1 MQIPEASRLA
11 QTIAQKVEDF
21 KSICQGLDEETASHA
36 PSGRWSP
43 KEIVSHLCGPEGAGN
58 VPTIRA
64 FIEEDTPRLDI
75 EAEDSFFSDKRA
87 HMTFAELLDEFD
99 KEYNRISELVAG
111 LSDEQLSRKAQIPML
126 KESPFGDYL
135 TLSEWIEVLGEY
147 HLGSHINHMREIL
160 ETLEATFGQRRESIM
175 RDAQEPTTFAV

>member
-11 QTIAQKVEDF
+11 QTITQKVEDF
-21 KSICQGLDEETASHA
+21 KSLCEELDEETASRA

-64 FIEEDTPRLDI
+64 FIEEDIPRLDI
-75 EAEDSFFSDKRA
+75 EAEDPFFSEKRA

-99 KEYNRISELVAG
+99 KEYNRVSELVAG
-111 LSDEQLSRKAQIPML
+111 LSDEQLTRKAQIPML
-126 KESPFGDYL
+126 KESPFGEYP
-135 TLSEWIEVLGEY
+135 TLSEWIQVIGEY
-147 HLGSHINHMREIL
+147 HLGSHVKHMREIL
-160 ETLEATFGQRRESIM
+160 ETLEVTSGQRRRSIM
-175 RDAQEPTTFAV
+175 REAQESTTFVV